1 MVNEDKLRRVIEEAL
16 LKHHK
21 CHFVKVRNV
30 DKYMVCPYCG
40 KKINKPTGRIIKE
53 WLYDSQWVVRKI
65 KAFKSE

>member
-53 WLYDSQWVVRKI
+53 
-65 KAFKSE
+65 